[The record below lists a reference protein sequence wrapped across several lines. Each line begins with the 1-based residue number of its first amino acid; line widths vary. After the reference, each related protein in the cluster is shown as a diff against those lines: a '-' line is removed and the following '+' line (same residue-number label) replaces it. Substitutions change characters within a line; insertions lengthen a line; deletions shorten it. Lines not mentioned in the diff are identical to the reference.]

1 MLYYGVIA
9 MLICTVPG
17 KISLLYHRG
26 GGLDQRSL
34 NSDRRDSC
42 FSLTHDPLATLGQV
56 LSTILSKLHCP
67 SRDEVTSKY
76 WHWNSITKLEAWTWF
91 QVLQRPLNISFS
103 DLKVHN
109 FTAWLFPAVGQQRHL
124 YELFL
129 PKTEV
134 WHFLRFSPCLVTFPK
149 SENCPFLL
157 HSLCLVIRKRQYTR
171 PCYLRIKWLKLLA
184 LKLQYIGIYKPMGR
198 KGNKWMFSFCGKAV
212 MA

>member
-1 MLYYGVIA
+1 M
-9 MLICTVPG
+9 
-17 KISLLYHRG
+17 
-26 GGLDQRSL
+26 
-34 NSDRRDSC
+34 
-42 FSLTHDPLATLGQV
+42 
-56 LSTILSKLHCP
+56 LSTILSKLHWCP

-109 FTAWLFPAVGQQRHL
+109 FTAWLFPAVGQQWHL

-134 WHFLRFSPCLVTFPK
+134 WHFLRFSPCLVSFPK

-198 KGNKWMFSFCGKAV
+198 GRNIFFFFAIKSLAFVGRLCWHKSSIHGQSISNKCKIPSQMEVALQRTQKLYY
-212 MA
+212 M